1 MLNTNKSKSGIVATV
16 LIGAAMLFCF
26 SMAALAQT
34 ATGGLRGVITDASGA
49 ALPGATVTARNV
61 ATSVETKTTATGEGV
76 YSIPRILPGKYYV
89 AVEAPGFKK
98 TEVTDIE
105 VSIGKDAVIDVK
117 LEAGAIT
124 EVVTVTG
131 GSEALV
137 EKDTVQISTTVSEK
151 KINELPYTP
160 GTGGGLDQ
168 LALLTPGAT
177 TGFGNVNANGVQI
190 SVNGNRS
197 RSTNFTIDGVDNND
211 LSIGGPVFFIRNNEL
226 VSELQVVTNNF
237 SAEYGRNQGGI
248 VNYVSKSGGNEYHGV
263 GTYDRL
269 DNKHFNSLSNLE
281 RRNGDKNPV
290 QNFSNIFSY
299 AVGGP
304 VIKNKVFFFTT
315 GFFQRNPGSTI
326 FRSTSYAPTPAGIQA
341 LKQAFP
347 NNAAI
352 QYWADFSPFALPLG
366 TVSARTDIAPA
377 TLQVGGVTVPLAA
390 PQRTVLQPNPLD
402 EYTVRGDANLG
413 DKHRFW
419 GRYFRQN
426 QPSPNAGA
434 GVSGFTYDIPAFT
447 RQVGGG
453 WTYTASPRLVNEFR
467 FNYSRFFVVFGG
479 GGSGGKGNIP
489 HPDDIDTA
497 LTNLN
502 LGAIT
507 VGGRSLFSV
516 GPATNLPQGR
526 LVQAY
531 QYTDIVSY
539 TRGNHQLKGGID
551 FRRLDNTVPFLPAVN
566 GAYTADAAQ
575 QLADNK
581 LASLTVALG
590 PANLTYNEFDKY
602 YFFQDDW
609 RVRPN
614 LTLNLG
620 VRYENTGQPINL
632 LNDITTARE
641 SDPQQAF
648 FRQDIPLEARV
659 VPRIPTDSNN
669 WAPRIGFVY
678 SPNNRDGLLGRLFG
692 ENKTTIRGGYSIAYD
707 AAFYN
712 LLLNIS
718 TSAPTVFLNTAS
730 TAVNPALNIG
740 IPDAVPTGDKV
751 RSLALQQG
759 LISFRTL
766 DPRLLNRTIPDP
778 KFAAPYTQQWSLG
791 VQRELFRNNVFEVRY
806 VGNKGTKLFQTVNA
820 NPFIGNLVNG
830 FTRSFFDLT
839 ANSQQTLSFR
849 GFPSLLPANTTPA
862 PNGRLFQAGAIRER
876 INGVSSS
883 YHSLQMRYDGRFRS
897 QWTYGLTY
905 TYSHAIDNSSEV
917 FSFNGG
923 NSVAISQNPLDTTR
937 AERGNSGFDVR
948 NAFTANFLWELPFM
962 REQKGFLGRVA
973 GGWQVNSIIRV
984 QGGRLFTPLHS
995 TSSRNPYEDSVF
1007 TQAFFGSV
1015 SHFRPFAG
1023 NPNAPLDRVAI
1034 TDTDACVFYGRCN
1047 IDPATGNRFAALPAG
1062 QNTFI
1067 PSPTGFYLLNDLNR
1081 TEPVPGVSGKT
1092 RPILTPVSP
1101 NDVRFIVNGAGAAS
1115 RFGTPFGNIG
1125 RNTFRGDRT
1134 ENVDLSIFKDFRITE
1149 RFQLRYR
1156 FQMLN
1161 AFNHPNFGI
1170 PNTISLD
1177 TAGTTFFNFQEND
1190 GGRRTITMGLRLSF

>member
-1 MLNTNKSKSGIVATV
+1 MFETNKIKSGVVATV

-26 SMAALAQT
+26 SVTALSQT
-34 ATGGLRGVITDASGA
+34 ATGGLRGVVTDASGA
-49 ALPGATVTARNV
+49 ALPGAAVTARNV
-61 ATSVETKTTATGEGV
+61 ATGVETRTTATGEGV
-76 YSIPRILPGKYYV
+76 YSIPRILPGKYNI

-98 TEVTDIE
+98 TEVTGIE

-151 KINELPYTP
+151 KVSELPFTP
-160 GTGGGLDQ
+160 GTGGGLDR
-168 LALLTPGAT
+168 LALLAPGAT

-211 LSIGGPVFFIRNNEL
+211 LSIGGPVFFVRNTEM

-248 VNYVSKSGGNEYHGV
+248 VNYVSKSGGSEYHGSA
-263 GTYDRL
+263 TYDRL
-269 DNKHFNSLSNLE
+269 DNKHFNSLTNLE
-281 RRNGDKNPV
+281 RRTGKQEDPD
-290 QNFSNIFSY
+290 QNFSNIFGYS
-299 AVGGP
+299 VSGP

-315 GFFQRNPGSTI
+315 GFFQRNPGQTT
-326 FRSTSYAPTPAGIQA
+326 FRSTSYTPTPEGVQA

-352 QYWADFSPFALPLG
+352 QYWADFSPFAMPLG

-413 DKHRFW
+413 DKHRIY

-426 QPSPNAGA
+426 QPSPDSGA

-447 RQVGGG
+447 RQVGGA
-453 WTYTASPRLVNEFR
+453 WTYTPSPRLLNEFR
-467 FNYSRFFVVFGG
+467 FNYSHFFVVFGG

-489 HPDDIDTA
+489 HPDDIDKA
-497 LTNLN
+497 LTNLT
-502 LGAIT
+502 LSGIT
-507 VGGRSLFSV
+507 VGGRSLFNI

-526 LVQAY
+526 LVEAY
-531 QYTDIVSY
+531 QYTDIISY
-539 TRGNHQLKGGID
+539 TRGNHQFKGGID
-551 FRRLDNTVPFLPAVN
+551 FRRLNNAVPFLPNVN
-566 GAYTADAAQ
+566 GAYTAGAVQ
-575 QLADNK
+575 QLVDNSFQ
-581 LASLTVALG
+581 SLTVGLG
-590 PANLTYNEFDKY
+590 PANLAYDEFDQY

-609 RVRPN
+609 RIRPN

-632 LNDITTARE
+632 LNDLTTARE
-641 SDPQQAF
+641 NDPQQAF
-648 FRQDIPLEARV
+648 WRQDVPLEARV
-659 VPRIPTDSNN
+659 VPRIPTDNN
-669 WAPRIGFVY
+669 NFAPRLGFVY
-678 SPNNRDGLLGRLFG
+678 SPNSSGGLLGHLFG
-692 ENKTTIRGGYSIAYD
+692 SNKTTIRGGYSIAYD

-718 TSAPTVFLNTAS
+718 TSAPTVFLTSAANVA
-730 TAVNPALNIG
+730 
-740 IPDAVPTGDKV
+740 IPNAVPTGDKV
-751 RSLALQQG
+751 RSLASQQG
-759 LISFRTL
+759 LISFRTQ
-766 DPRLLNRTIPDP
+766 DPRLLNLTIPDP
-778 KFAAPYTQQWSLG
+778 KFTAPYTQQWSLG
-791 VQRELFRNNVFEVRY
+791 VQRELFRNNVFEARY
-806 VGNKGTKLFQTVNA
+806 VGNKGTKLFQTINA
-820 NPFIGNLVNG
+820 NPFIGALVNG
-830 FTRSFFDLT
+830 FSRPYFDPAT
-839 ANSQQTLSFR
+839 NTQKTLPFP
-849 GFPSLLPANTTPA
+849 GFPNLLPASAKPVTCVNNPA
-862 PNGRLFQAGAIRER
+862 TAQDESVCNGRLIQAGAIRER
-876 INGVSSS
+876 INGVNST
-883 YHSLQMRYDGRFRS
+883 YHALQMRYDGRFRS
-897 QWTYGLTY
+897 QWNYGITY

-923 NSVAISQNPLDTTR
+923 NSVAVSQNPLDITR
-937 AERGNSGFDVR
+937 GERGNSGFDARHV
-948 NAFTANFLWELPFM
+948 FSANFLWELPFM

-973 GGWQVNSIIRV
+973 GGWQVNSIFRV
-984 QGGRLFTPLHS
+984 QGGRLFTPTQSLA
-995 TSSRNPYEDSVF
+995 SRNPYEDSVF
-1007 TQAFFGSV
+1007 MAAFFGSG
-1015 SHFRPFAG
+1015 SQSRPFEG

-1034 TDTDACVFYGRCN
+1034 TDVDACIFYGFCGN
-1047 IDPATGNRFAALPAG
+1047 TKVGTTPTGADILRPNL
-1062 QNTFI
+1062 QL
-1067 PSPTGFYLLNDLNR
+1067 SPTGFYLLNDINSSPAANR
-1081 TEPVPGVSGKT
+1081 K
-1092 RPILTPVSP
+1092 LTPVSP
-1101 NDVRFIVNGAGAAS
+1101 SDVRFIVNGAGAAL
-1115 RFGTPFGNIG
+1115 RFGTPFGNVG
-1125 RNTFRGDRT
+1125 RNTFLGDRT

-1156 FQMLN
+1156 LQMLN

-1170 PNTISLD
+1170 PNTITLD
-1177 TAGTTFFNFQEND
+1177 NAGTTFFNFQEND

>member
-1 MLNTNKSKSGIVATV
+1 MLDTNKIKSGVVATV

-26 SMAALAQT
+26 SAPALAQT
-34 ATGGLRGVITDASGA
+34 TTGGLRGVVTDASGA
-49 ALPGATVTARNV
+49 ALPGAAVTARNM
-61 ATSVETKTTATGEGV
+61 ATGFETKTTATGEGV
-76 YSIPRILPGKYYV
+76 YSIARVLPGKYSI

-98 TEVTDIE
+98 TEVTAIE

-151 KINELPYTP
+151 KVSELPFTP
-160 GTGGGLDQ
+160 GTGGGLDR
-168 LALLTPGAT
+168 LALLAPGAT

-211 LSIGGPVFFIRNNEL
+211 LSIGGPVFFVRNAEM

-248 VNYVSKSGGNEYHGV
+248 VNYVSKSGGNDFHGAV
-263 GTYDRL
+263 AYDRL
-269 DNKHFNSLSNLE
+269 DNKHFNSLNNLE
-281 RRNGDKNPV
+281 RRAGEKNPV

-299 AVGGP
+299 AVSGP

-315 GFFQRNPGSTI
+315 GFFQRNPGQTV
-326 FRSTSYAPTPAGIQA
+326 FRSTSYAPTPAGVQA

-347 NNAAI
+347 GNAGI
-352 QYWADFSPFALPLG
+352 QYWADFSPFAMPLG
-366 TVSARTDIAPA
+366 TVSIRPDIPQA
-377 TLQVGGVTVPLAA
+377 TLQVGSVTVPLAA

-413 DKHRFW
+413 DKHRLV

-426 QPSPNAGA
+426 QPSPDAGA
-434 GVSGFTYDIPAFT
+434 GVGGFTNDVPAFT
-447 RQVGGG
+447 RQVGGS
-453 WTYTASPRLVNEFR
+453 WTYTISPRLLNEFR
-467 FNYSRFFVVFGG
+467 FNYSHFFVVFGG
-479 GGSGGKGNIP
+479 GGNGGKGNIP
-489 HPDDIDTA
+489 HPDEIDTA
-497 LTNLN
+497 LTNLT
-502 LGAIT
+502 LSPIT
-507 VGGRSLFSV
+507 VNNRPLFNI

-526 LVQAY
+526 LVESY

-539 TRGNHQLKGGID
+539 TLGNHTLKGGID
-551 FRRLDNTVPFLPAVN
+551 FRKLDNAVPFLPNVN
-566 GAYTADAAQ
+566 GAYRANNVP
-575 QLADNK
+575 QLVDNRFQ
-581 LASLTVALG
+581 SLTVGLG
-590 PANLTYNEFDKY
+590 PANLVYDEFDQY

-609 RVRPN
+609 RIRPN

-648 FRQDIPLEARV
+648 WRQDIPLEARV
-659 VPRIPTDSNN
+659 VPRIPTDRNN
-669 WAPRIGFVY
+669 LAPRVGFVY
-678 SPNNRDGLLGRLFG
+678 SPSHSDGLLGRLFG
-692 ENKTTIRGGYSIAYD
+692 VNKTTIRGGYSVAYD

-718 TSAPTVFLNTAS
+718 TSAPTVFLNTS
-730 TAVNPALNIG
+730 PTDQRVP

-751 RSLALQQG
+751 RNLASQQG
-759 LISFRTL
+759 LISFRTQ

-778 KFAAPYTQQWSLG
+778 EFAAPYTQQWSLG
-791 VQRELFRNNVFEVRY
+791 VQRELFRNNVFEIRY
-806 VGNKGTKLFQTVNA
+806 VGNKGTKIFQTINA
-820 NPFIGNLVNG
+820 NPSVGNLVNG
-830 FTRSFFDLT
+830 FSRPFFDL
-839 ANSQQTLSFR
+839 ASNSEKTLSFR
-849 GFPSLLPANTTPA
+849 GFPNLLPANTTPA

-897 QWTYGLTY
+897 QWNYGFNY

-923 NSVAISQNPLDTTR
+923 NSVAVAQNPLDITR

-948 NAFTANFLWELPFM
+948 HAFGANFLWELPFL

-973 GGWQVNSIIRV
+973 GGWQVNGIVRV
-984 QGGRLFTPLHS
+984 QGGRLFTPVHPLA
-995 TSSRNPYEDSVF
+995 SRNPYEDSGYMD
-1007 TQAFFGSV
+1007 AFFGGG
-1015 SHFRPFAG
+1015 SHFRPFEG
-1023 NPNAPLDRVAI
+1023 NPNASPDRVAI
-1034 TDTDACVFYGRCN
+1034 TDVDACVFYGFCGETRVGTT
-1047 IDPATGNRFAALPAG
+1047 PTGGPIMRPNMRS
-1062 QNTFI
+1062 
-1067 PSPTGFYLLNDLNR
+1067 SPTGFYLLNDLSSN
-1081 TEPVPGVSGKT
+1081 PASNKF
-1092 RPILTPVSP
+1092 TPVSP
-1101 NDVRFIVNGAGAAS
+1101 SDVRFVLNGAGAAQ

-1125 RNTFRGDRT
+1125 RNTFLGDRT

-1149 RFQLRYR
+1149 RVQLRYR
-1156 FQMLN
+1156 LQMLN

-1170 PNTISLD
+1170 PNSISID
-1177 TAGTTFFNFQEND
+1177 NAGSTFFNFQEND
-1190 GGRRTITMGLRLSF
+1190 GGRRTIAMGLRLSF